1 MRVIFFYIK
10 HMIYLISNQ
19 KRLYLDDIQQAS
31 IEDCLDY
38 FKDKDELQVDTETE
52 SCPWDKPIKRKT
64 KGTSTNTKERLP
76 DPYTSKVLLLQLGDF
91 NNQFVIE
98 GDINDYRKLKPL
110 LEDTTKLKLL
120 ANGFFDI
127 RFFWHWGVQIKN
139 VYDVFLAEHIINR
152 GKDLP
157 KGYRSLE
164 SMALRYANVK
174 LNKDIRGQIHWRGA
188 DDTVIRY
195 AAEDVKYMQIIR
207 DKQLPQLEE
216 AKLLEYLRLEN
227 RYVIDLAEVSYRG
240 MRIDTEKWLEVEREN
255 KEKLKTLHLQL
266 NQWVIENK
274 MYKFISNTLFGKTTP
289 INWSSSDQVTPLF
302 KELGIDTTVQDK
314 ETGEDKDSV
323 ELKHIKKQS
332 GKSSILPIYIQYKE
346 THKEIT
352 TYGAKFLEKNLNPK
366 TGRIHSEFF
375 QILET
380 GRVSS
385 NKPNCQNI
393 PGTDDFGHTH
403 PLRLAFVP
411 TNGNTYVIA
420 DYSQQEPRI
429 TAEYSQDP
437 YLIDFILHGSGDS
450 HGLVASMLSEYLL
463 GEHIEVTKENDPMVP
478 QFGKTIR
485 AIGKT
490 INLGRDY
497 GKSAFTTAPD
507 LGISVEETEALFK
520 VIEDKTPKK
529 KEYFQKCQRY
539 TEQHGYIITENV
551 FYSRTYFDGY
561 PELQKLKAI
570 PWEQKTKA
578 DRRRYYQ
585 LKGSMERFSQN
596 NRIQGTAALMTK
608 LAHIYFNNELDVRGY
623 RGIVYVVNLIHDEII
638 AECPV
643 ELAEEIK
650 ILLQESMEKAGR
662 VFCKTIPIKAD
673 PLITMEWKH

>member
-1 MRVIFFYIK
+1 
-10 HMIYLISNQ
+10 MIYLVSNK
-19 KRLYLDDIQQAS
+19 KRLETEGIVQAS
-31 IEDCLDY
+31 IEDCLNY
-38 FKDKDELQVDTETE
+38 FKDKDEIQIDTETE

-64 KGTSTNTKERLP
+64 KGTSTNIKKRLP

-127 RFFWHWGVQIKN
+127 RFFWHWGVHIRN
-139 VYDVFLAEHIINR
+139 VYDVFLAEHIIHR
-152 GKDLP
+152 GKILP
-157 KGYRSLE
+157 KGFRGLE
-164 SMALRYANVK
+164 SMALRYADAK
-174 LNKDIRGQIHWRGA
+174 LNKDVRGQIHWRGA

-240 MRIDTEKWLEVEREN
+240 MRIDTNKWLEVERKNIEKSRELYKALNDWVVEN
-255 KEKLKTLHLQL
+255 
-266 NQWVIENK
+266 NCID
-274 MYKFISNTLFGKTTP
+274 FIDNTLFGKKVS
-289 INWSSSDQVTPLF
+289 INWNSSTQVSPLF
-302 KELGIDTTVQDK
+302 KSLGIDVTVSDK

-323 ELKHIKKQS
+323 ELKHLKKQTK
-332 GKSSILPIYIQYKE
+332 KSTILPIYIQYKE
-346 THKEIT
+346 LNKEIT
-352 TYGAKFLEKNLNPK
+352 TYGSKFLEQNLNPK

-380 GRVSS
+380 GRLSS

-393 PGTDDFGHTH
+393 PGTDNFGHTH
-403 PLRLAFVP
+403 PLRLAFTP
-411 TNGNTYVIA
+411 TNGNIYVIA

-429 TAEYSQDP
+429 TTEYSQDP
-437 YLIDFILHGSGDS
+437 YLIDFILYGSGDS

-463 GEHIEVTKENDPMVP
+463 GEHIEVTKDNDPMVP
-478 QFGKTIR
+478 QFGRSIR

-551 FYSRTYFDGY
+551 FQSRTYFDGY
-561 PELQKLKAI
+561 PELLKLKDI

-578 DRRRYYQ
+578 DRRKYYQ

-623 RGIVYVVNLIHDEII
+623 RRIVYVINLIHDEII
-638 AECPV
+638 AECPI
-643 ELAEEIK
+643 EMAEEIK